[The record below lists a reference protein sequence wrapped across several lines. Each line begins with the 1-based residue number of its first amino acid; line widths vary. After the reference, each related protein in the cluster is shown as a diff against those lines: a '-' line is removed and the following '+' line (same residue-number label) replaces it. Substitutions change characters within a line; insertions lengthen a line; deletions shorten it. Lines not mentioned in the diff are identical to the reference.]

1 MSVLG
6 YEAKALCCKLKPK
19 VLMLIWWNLSTILSS
34 LLSTLHEW
42 LIYLTWLILVSG
54 LAPAPSSRHSSWSR
68 PSQVSA
74 SCHAFLCRWRLN
86 HGSGILASGEQVTGP
101 RLWYNWNWKS
111 WPAWLEVAIM
121 LGGHV
126 NYYVN
131 HNQTSNNKLKQ
142 AAWWSWIQCLC
153 TV

>member
-6 YEAKALCCKLKPK
+6 YEAKAAAAADLNPRSSGFMCSH
-19 VLMLIWWNLSTILSS
+19 LIWWNFSTILSS

-111 WPAWLEVAIM
+111 WPAWLEVVIM

-126 NYYVN
+126 NYVRHITRLEITN
-131 HNQTSNNKLKQ
+131 WSGLK
-142 AAWWSWIQCLC
+142 
-153 TV
+153 VK